1 MFWNIY
7 FPTRSHL
14 IYHCTNPKSLEGFK
28 PTWNKDIQSINLVL
42 HIIAGSTALG
52 FYTPM
57 KGTAMDNLFQLGVTR
72 YALPE
77 SSSSGSSNGSHSP
90 GSNGSSP
97 AGAAGSRLMINGNGS
112 IMGIG
117 EGLIKEGDLAATE
130 AGPGTADG
138 AGASKKG
145 SAVDEDDY
153 HLTAT
158 PGAEVVYSEGTQ
170 KTDLLY

>member
-1 MFWNIY
+1 MPNA
-7 FPTRSHL
+7 
-14 IYHCTNPKSLEGFK
+14 NPNNPITDS
-28 PTWNKDIQSINLVL
+28 S
-42 HIIAGSTALG
+42 STALG

-90 GSNGSSP
+90 GSNT
-97 AGAAGSRLMINGNGS
+97 GAALDTCLYHTAWSLVKM
-112 IMGIG
+112 M
-117 EGLIKEGDLAATE
+117 LQKAAAE
-130 AGPGTADG
+130 AGPGAADG

-158 PGAEVVYSEGTQ
+158 PGAEVVYSEGTH

>member
-1 MFWNIY
+1 M
-7 FPTRSHL
+7 
-14 IYHCTNPKSLEGFK
+14 
-28 PTWNKDIQSINLVL
+28 KDY
-42 HIIAGSTALG
+42 AGSTALG

-97 AGAAGSRLMINGNGS
+97 AGAAGSRLMFNGNGS

-117 EGLIKEGDLAATE
+117 EGLIKEGDLAAAE
-130 AGPGTADG
+130 AGPGAADG
-138 AGASKKG
+138 VGASKKG
-145 SAVDEDDY
+145 SVVDEDDY